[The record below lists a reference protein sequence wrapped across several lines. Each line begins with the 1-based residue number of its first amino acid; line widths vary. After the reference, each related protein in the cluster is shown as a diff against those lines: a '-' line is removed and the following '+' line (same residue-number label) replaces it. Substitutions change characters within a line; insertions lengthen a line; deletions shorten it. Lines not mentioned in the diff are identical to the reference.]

1 MVDENNMGNRN
12 DNNINNGKYSSIE
25 NGNNIDNSSKYN
37 YNDEVNRKESH
48 IQNKYTENR
57 QGEFRKKSFARELIE
72 WIACVV
78 VAIVLA
84 LLVRY
89 YIGTPTI
96 VQHPS
101 MTPTLLSGERLIL
114 NRLDIRLGKE
124 LKKGDIVTF
133 EAPSKGIIPASQ
145 IEEKNYTAEYNNEPE
160 GIIKK
165 FTYYVLEQDKVSY
178 IKRVIAVAGEHI
190 KIEDGVV
197 YINDVIYQEPY
208 LPEGTKTPDGN
219 GYCLDLVVPE
229 GTVFV
234 MGDNRGNSTDSRCFG
249 CIPLEKLES
258 KVLIRFWPFDKFG
271 KVE

>member
-1 MVDENNMGNRN
+1 MVNENNMGNKN
-12 DNNINNGKYSSIE
+12 ENNINNGNEK
-25 NGNNIDNSSKYN
+25 NI
-37 YNDEVNRKESH
+37 
-48 IQNKYTENR
+48 ENR

-89 YIGTPTI
+89 YVGTPTI

-133 EAPSKGIIPASQ
+133 EAPSKGIIPEYQ

-165 FTYYVLEQDKVSY
+165 FTYYVLEQDKISY

-249 CIPLEKLES
+249 CIPLEKIES